1 MAILVMDRSMPYP
14 SVVADLESLAVRST
28 GDLKVSFGRSVWQPY
43 GGRARETQSLHKFK
57 SSDE

>member
-14 SVVADLESLAVRST
+14 SVVAALESLAVRST
-28 GDLKVSFGRSVWQPY
+28 GDLKVSFAGQFGNLTA
-43 GGRARETQSLHKFK
+43 GGARETQSLHKFK